1 MCDPLVRC
9 AHGNPGRSRAFYS
22 CLNFKAPSH
31 TPLWL
36 FVLQFLDVSA
46 RLAAHESPVNY
57 VTTLGRHVTGQRRG
71 WRERLCVRERETPR
85 GYFSYL
91 KSTRERERLCVRER
105 HWEVT
110 WGLRK
115 RESVCEREREKH
127 WEVTWSLRERD
138 GWCKPRYV
146 TNKTDTRHDSLDAN
160 TNKNVSNNIFYFKP
174 YHVYHDLSAPRGQNF
189 LLRHYYRLYYYNNCN
204 NITVIRILGC

>member
-1 MCDPLVRC
+1 M
-9 AHGNPGRSRAFYS
+9 SQ
-22 CLNFKAPSH
+22 PSAG
-31 TPLWL
+31 TS
-36 FVLQFLDVSA
+36 QENDGGGESA
-46 RLAAHESPVNY
+46 
-57 VTTLGRHVTGQRRG
+57 
-71 WRERLCVRERETPR
+71 CVWEREKHREVISVTW
-85 GYFSYL
+85 SL
-91 KSTRERERLCVRER
+91 RERERLCERER

-115 RESVCEREREKH
+115 RESVGEREREKH

-174 YHVYHDLSAPRGQNF
+174 YNVYHYLSAPRWQNF
-189 LLRHYYRLYYYNNCN
+189 LLRYYYRLHHYNNCN
-204 NITVIRILGC
+204 TITVIRILGC

>member
-1 MCDPLVRC
+1 MFKFQSSFPYAAVIIC
-9 AHGNPGRSRAFYS
+9 ASVS
-22 CLNFKAPSH
+22 WCLSK
-31 TPLWL
+31 TGCTW
-36 FVLQFLDVSA
+36 
-46 RLAAHESPVNY
+46 
-57 VTTLGRHVTGQRRG
+57 VTGKLCHNPRQARHRRT
-71 WRERLCVRERETPR
+71 WRERLCVRERNTEKLFQLPEV
-85 GYFSYL
+85 Y
-91 KSTRERERLCVRER
+91 ERERASVWER
-105 HWEVT
+105 DWEVT

-174 YHVYHDLSAPRGQNF
+174 YNVYHDLSAPRGQNF
-189 LLRHYYRLYYYNNCN
+189 LLRHYYRLYHYNNYN
-204 NITVIRILGC
+204 TIPVIRILGC